1 MKFALLAGVLM
12 TMSLFA
18 ADSVY
23 DFSLKSI
30 DGQNMPLSAYKGK
43 TVLVVNTAS
52 QCGFTP
58 QYTGL
63 EAVYNQYKDKGLV
76 LVGVPANNFGGQEP
90 GTNAEIKTFCSRNYH
105 VTFPMAS
112 KVSVKG
118 SDQDPLFKYLSQTA
132 GEPKWNFTKYLIGRD
147 GKVIKKFDSP
157 VKPESP
163 ELTSAIE
170 AALK

>member
-1 MKFALLAGVLM
+1 MTISPPTDHPRPSPRLAGLRYHGFTMKFALLAGVLM
-12 TMSLFA
+12 TTSMFA

-30 DGQNMPLSAYKGK
+30 DGQDMPLSAYKGK

-90 GTNAEIKTFCSRNYH
+90 GTNA
-105 VTFPMAS
+105 
-112 KVSVKG
+112 
-118 SDQDPLFKYLSQTA
+118 
-132 GEPKWNFTKYLIGRD
+132 
-147 GKVIKKFDSP
+147 
-157 VKPESP
+157 
-163 ELTSAIE
+163 
-170 AALK
+170 